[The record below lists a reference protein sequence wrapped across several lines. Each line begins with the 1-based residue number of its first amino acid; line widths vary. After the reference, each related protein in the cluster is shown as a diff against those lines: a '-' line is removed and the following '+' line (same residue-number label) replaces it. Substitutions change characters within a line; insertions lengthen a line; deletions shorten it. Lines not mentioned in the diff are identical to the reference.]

1 MSETKAYA
9 ALAAKGP
16 LVPYTITRRTPD
28 ANDVAIEILFS
39 GICHTDI
46 HQVNEDWGPAA
57 FPMVPGHEIV
67 GRVVSVGSNV
77 KDLAVGSAVGVGCM
91 VDSCRTCTNCKDF
104 SEQHC
109 SACVFTYNDKFKHDH
124 IPEKG
129 NPTFGGYSRS
139 IVVDRHFVVKV
150 PETLAQMNFPG
161 VAPLLC
167 AGITTYSPLKSMGIK
182 FGDVLGVHGL
192 GGLGHMAVKFGAAMG
207 AKVVVLSRTLA
218 KKADAE
224 AMGACNFLLT
234 SDADAMKAAQGSMNF
249 IIDTVSAEHSLSALI
264 SLLSTKG
271 KIVLVGAP
279 PTNYSFSP
287 FELIIQ
293 HKSLS
298 GSLIG
303 GMQETQEMMDF
314 CAEKSILCDVEV
326 IRADYISTA
335 YCRMLA
341 SDVKYRFV
349 IDCSSI

>member
-1 MSETKAYA
+1 
-9 ALAAKGP
+9 
-16 LVPYTITRRTPD
+16 
-28 ANDVAIEILFS
+28 
-39 GICHTDI
+39 
-46 HQVNEDWGPAA
+46 
-57 FPMVPGHEIV
+57 
-67 GRVVSVGSNV
+67 
-77 KDLAVGSAVGVGCM
+77 
-91 VDSCRTCTNCKDF
+91 
-104 SEQHC
+104 
-109 SACVFTYNDKFKHDH
+109 
-124 IPEKG
+124 
-129 NPTFGGYSRS
+129 
-139 IVVDRHFVVKV
+139 
-150 PETLAQMNFPG
+150 
-161 VAPLLC
+161 
-167 AGITTYSPLKSMGIK
+167 
-182 FGDVLGVHGL
+182 
-192 GGLGHMAVKFGAAMG
+192 MAVKFGAAMG